1 MKTFADVLA
10 LETTPADDVVR
21 YGEDPLQFVEVWR
34 PSDQP
39 RAMVVL
45 IHGGCWQAGYGVD
58 HIRPLA
64 AYLKANDY
72 LIWAPEYRRIGDPGG
87 GWPGTFE
94 DVAASVDA
102 AGRWRSAE
110 RADQLSV
117 IFAGHSA
124 GGQLALWAGARS
136 AFTSDNPFAA
146 SAPLKPTGV
155 LGLAAIT
162 DLVRYAAGVSSCE
175 RAAVELLGGT
185 PDEVEARYA
194 ATSPVA
200 LLPSGTRVSLI
211 QGMNDEIVPAEQAGR
226 FVEAAI
232 AAGDRVG
239 LRYVPGAGHFD
250 LIHPGTLACD
260 TALASLRELA

>member
-1 MKTFADVLA
+1 MKTFSDVLT
-10 LETTPADDVVR
+10 LEAPPADEVVR
-21 YGEDPLQFVEVWR
+21 YGAERLQFVEVWR
-34 PSDQP
+34 PPGVP

-45 IHGGCWQAGYGVD
+45 IHGGCWRNSYGVD

-64 AYLKANDY
+64 AYLQANGF
-72 LIWAPEYRRIGDPGG
+72 LIWAPEYRRIGDEGG

-102 AGRWRSAE
+102 ASRWRAAE
-110 RADQLSV
+110 DSDQLSV
-117 IFAGHSA
+117 VFTGHSA
-124 GGQLALWAGARS
+124 GGHLALWAGGRS
-136 AFTSDNPFAA
+136 AFANDHPFSAA
-146 SAPLKPTGV
+146 EPLKPAAV

-162 DLVRYAAGVSSCE
+162 DLVSYAAGVSSCE
-175 RAAVELLGGT
+175 RATAELLGGT
-185 PDEVEARYA
+185 PDEVAGRYA
-194 ATSPVA
+194 ATSPIA

-260 TALASLRELA
+260 TALASLRELV